1 MIPLLPI
8 LAALAPSVLLAVY
21 DFGHRHG
28 YRDTNRQ
35 WRGRAR
41 EVAERRRRA
50 VQEAEEAWLTGEPWW
65 VGRN

>member
-1 MIPLLPI
+1 MFPLLPI
-8 LAALAPSVLLAVY
+8 LAAALFAFLAGY
-21 DFGHRHG
+21 RTGHRHG
-28 YRDTNRQ
+28 YRDANRQ

-50 VQEAEEAWLTGEPWW
+50 VQEAEEAWLAGAPWW